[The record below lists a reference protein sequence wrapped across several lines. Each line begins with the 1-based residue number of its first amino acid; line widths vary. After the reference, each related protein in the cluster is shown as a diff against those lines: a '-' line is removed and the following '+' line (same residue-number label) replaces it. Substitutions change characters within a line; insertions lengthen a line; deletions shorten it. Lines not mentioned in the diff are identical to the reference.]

1 MVYSGQV
8 FTRPQFPHHKNVRSG
23 TSQGHLESQE
33 RSPWAIEK
41 LSFLWLLFF
50 PELRGVR
57 PKLQSWELIPPPL
70 PLKPPSLSPAGVEI
84 RGWERASICHI
95 PEAPRPLGPLSM
107 DKVTAVL
114 PLQSLVCCQNL
125 RDKWRQGGARLHT
138 FCPGRQTLLH
148 PKIHRAPQGELVRDK
163 DVQEGGSL
171 IWGGSQDEICSP
183 SQLERAS
190 ERRGLLD
197 KGPPNIMLY
206 RGPSLWRLL
215 VSGGG
220 AREREAFLSLS
231 GSRGECCSRGW
242 LVSRQPPPLASPLKA
257 RCAPSSWR

>member
-1 MVYSGQV
+1 MRAKSVV
-8 FTRPQFPHHKNVRSG
+8 P
-23 TSQGHLESQE
+23 GH
-33 RSPWAIEK
+33 IEK

-57 PKLQSWELIPPPL
+57 PKLQCWELIPPLL
-70 PLKPPSLSPAGVEI
+70 PLKPPPLSPAGVEI

-114 PLQSLVCCQNL
+114 SLQSLVCCQNL

-138 FCPGRQTLLH
+138 SCPGRQKLLH
-148 PKIHRAPQGELVRDK
+148 PKIHRGPPRGAGERQGCA
-163 DVQEGGSL
+163 GSREPDL
-171 IWGGSQDEICSP
+171 GGSQDEICSP

-190 ERRGLLD
+190 EGRERLD
-197 KGPPNIMLY
+197 KVPPNIMLY

-242 LVSRQPPPLASPLKA
+242 LVSRQPPPLASLLKA

>member
-1 MVYSGQV
+1 MRAKSVV
-8 FTRPQFPHHKNVRSG
+8 P
-23 TSQGHLESQE
+23 GH
-33 RSPWAIEK
+33 IEK
-41 LSFLWLLFF
+41 PSFLWLLFF

-70 PLKPPSLSPAGVEI
+70 PLKPPPLSPAGVEI

-138 FCPGRQTLLH
+138 SCPGRQKLLH

-171 IWGGSQDEICSP
+171 IWGGAKMKSAAP
-183 SQLERAS
+183 PNWRERWR
-190 ERRGLLD
+190 EGGYWI
-197 KGPPNIMLY
+197 KGPPTSCSIEAPHF
-206 RGPSLWRLL
+206 GGSWL
-215 VSGGG
+215 VEE
-220 AREREAFLSLS
+220 EREKGRRSYHFLGAV
-231 GSRGECCSRGW
+231 GSAVPVAGW
-242 LVSRQPPPLASPLKA
+242 
-257 RCAPSSWR
+257 

>member
-1 MVYSGQV
+1 MEARWGP
-8 FTRPQFPHHKNVRSG
+8 TPHFR
-23 TSQGHLESQE
+23 
-33 RSPWAIEK
+33 
-41 LSFLWLLFF
+41 
-50 PELRGVR
+50 
-57 PKLQSWELIPPPL
+57 
-70 PLKPPSLSPAGVEI
+70 
-84 RGWERASICHI
+84 
-95 PEAPRPLGPLSM
+95 
-107 DKVTAVL
+107 
-114 PLQSLVCCQNL
+114 
-125 RDKWRQGGARLHT
+125 
-138 FCPGRQTLLH
+138 PGRQKLLH

-163 DVQEGGSL
+163 DVPDLGGSR
-171 IWGGSQDEICSP
+171 DETCSP

-190 ERRGLLD
+190 EGRGLLD